1 MAGFLYRFGQDSM
14 LLMTDKQKKT
24 DALQSASDSVIL
36 YGDVFLGEIKMKVI
50 LAQYKK
56 YQEIINYLIVGGLTT
71 VVSLSVYYGLVLTV
85 LDPEQSV
92 ELQIA
97 NILSWIGAVT
107 FAYFTN
113 RKYVFRSENRNMLK
127 EAGLFYSSRIS
138 TLLMDMVIM
147 FFMVT
152 LFHINDKIAKLV
164 VQVVVTIANYIFS
177 KLFVFKKK

>member
-1 MAGFLYRFGQDSM
+1 MAVFLYRFGQDSM

-36 YGDVFLGEIKMKVI
+36 YGDVFLGEIKMK
-50 LAQYKK
+50 
-56 YQEIINYLIVGGLTT
+56 IINYLIVGGLTT